1 MKKIFFLSAIFAVIS
16 TVIFAQGGIPQ
27 DTNYPQQ
34 GVYQSS
40 SEPVSVYVPN
50 DKEGVTISQNSSG
63 DYNTASQNTTINL
76 TLPKPQIIYKKIYEV
91 KPAPRTPCHCDCLPV
106 ENHCNQN
113 PGLHGPIDIPNN
125 DGDTNSVVIPPN
137 SGGDSTKLV
146 PVGHDYSNWLVL
158 LFALLFV
165 ALLML
170 FDFWLKNRKK
180 TDTKSIT
187 EAMTPRY
194 TAINTQAMLDKI
206 IANGGSIDHTIT
218 RDSETLSVKVNP
230 PVVLKKV
237 PTKVAE
243 VKKEE
248 VKKGDEKTQ

>member
-1 MKKIFFLSAIFAVIS
+1 MNKIICFLAVLITIS
-16 TVIFAQGGIPQ
+16 TALVAQGIPEKG
-27 DTNYPQQ
+27 DHSQQ
-34 GVYQSS
+34 AAYQSQ

-63 DYNTASQNTTINL
+63 DYTTASQNTTINL
-76 TLPKPQIIYKKIYEV
+76 TLPKPQIIYKNIYGV
-91 KPAPRTPCHCDCLPV
+91 KPAPRIPCHCDCPPV
-106 ENHCNQN
+106 KDHCNQN

-125 DGDTNSVVIPPN
+125 DGDTSGVGIPPN
-137 SGGDSTKLV
+137 SGGHPTTLV

-158 LFALLFV
+158 LFACLFA
-165 ALLML
+165 ALFM
-170 FDFWLKNRKK
+170 WLAYWLNNRKR

-230 PVVLKKV
+230 PVVPKKV
-237 PTKVAE
+237 PTKAAE
-243 VKKEE
+243 GKKEE
-248 VKKGDEKTQ
+248 VKKSDESAAK